1 MELGATKL
9 GQMGRI
15 EPALPTACS
24 KRVLCTLATIP
35 SPNNR
40 LHPLPCSRGFTR
52 MTQFWGHPRVVP
64 QPPSVPGLGCERG
77 EAQTQGH

>member
-9 GQMGRI
+9 GQRGRI
-15 EPALPTACS
+15 EPALPTARS
-24 KRVLCTLATIP
+24 RRVLCILATVP
-35 SPNNR
+35 SPNHQLR
-40 LHPLPCSRGFTR
+40 PLPCNRGFTR
-52 MTQFWGHPRVVP
+52 MTWFWGHPRVVP